1 MGQLRFDHWKVK
13 EWTYPER
20 TVPATRAKSHAI
32 GADTEAADAVLVA
45 SQDAD
50 ALTLKGVP
58 HVACPVVITAKKDA
72 TGDRERDGGD
82 TAKNVVM
89 CERIE
94 LTVGTNV
101 KKTARCI
108 VRTRSKG
115 VSIREE
121 AVVLSVAKSISQRC
135 SPLT

>member
-1 MGQLRFDHWKVK
+1 MAR
-13 EWTYPER
+13 E
-20 TVPATRAKSHAI
+20 
-32 GADTEAADAVLVA
+32 
-45 SQDAD
+45 DAD

-94 LTVGTNV
+94 LTVGTNIEE
-101 KKTARCI
+101 TARRVI
-108 VRTRSKG
+108 GTRREG
-115 VSIREE
+115 IPVREE
-121 AVVLSVAKSISQRC
+121 AFSMSAANTSTTAVHC
-135 SPLT
+135 